1 MRRKNLSRLLRLH
14 LLSRARV
21 SRLSRLILVL
31 VERLALLHLLSRAR
45 VSRLSR
51 LILVLVER
59 LALQDVQN
67 ILVLVLQNV
76 SDVYRQKLNVV
87 GVILTMMIVLVA
99 DVRLVLTFINRCL
112 AIVVLIDI
120 KTLSVYLGDKM
131 VTEEELLSDI
141 AKNLQNNDNLCQL
154 IFDEHNQ
161 AYDYVRQGLLK
172 IANFIVDQGRIT
184 LSSLVVDDIVL
195 AGGMASYIYNAE
207 TDVDIGI
214 IAHPDMAKYD
224 PKVVQNIFRAM
235 NDSLPTK
242 GYRFNI
248 LSRNIDYGFVEPSQF
263 LSGGRSYSLLNNSWL
278 QMPQHR
284 EFSFSVQEIF
294 EAYKA
299 YCDKVYLFVNSLE
312 KIDGKW
318 LTFESCNKL
327 QEHLDKLREDALRL
341 KENGPEQEYGL
352 EYNVHRFFN
361 KFGVRGHFE
370 ALITEAHNQLVN
382 VLEIE
387 DA

>member
-1 MRRKNLSRLLRLH
+1 
-14 LLSRARV
+14 
-21 SRLSRLILVL
+21 
-31 VERLALLHLLSRAR
+31 
-45 VSRLSR
+45 
-51 LILVLVER
+51 
-59 LALQDVQN
+59 
-67 ILVLVLQNV
+67 
-76 SDVYRQKLNVV
+76 
-87 GVILTMMIVLVA
+87 
-99 DVRLVLTFINRCL
+99 
-112 AIVVLIDI
+112 
-120 KTLSVYLGDKM
+120 M

-154 IFDEHNQ
+154 IFDEHNQEHNQ

-214 IAHPDMAKYD
+214 IAHPDLKEYD
-224 PKVVQNIFRAM
+224 PKVVQNIFRVI

-248 LSRNIDYGFVEPSQF
+248 LNRNIDYGFVEPSQF

-299 YCDKVYLFVNSLE
+299 YCDKVYLFVNNLE

>member
-1 MRRKNLSRLLRLH
+1 M
-14 LLSRARV
+14 
-21 SRLSRLILVL
+21 
-31 VERLALLHLLSRAR
+31 
-45 VSRLSR
+45 
-51 LILVLVER
+51 
-59 LALQDVQN
+59 
-67 ILVLVLQNV
+67 
-76 SDVYRQKLNVV
+76 
-87 GVILTMMIVLVA
+87 VI
-99 DVRLVLTFINRCL
+99 D
-112 AIVVLIDI
+112 
-120 KTLSVYLGDKM
+120 M
-131 VTEEELLSDI
+131 VTEEDLLSDI

-154 IFDEHNQ
+154 VFDEHNQ

-172 IANFIVDQGRIT
+172 IAHFIADQGRIT
-184 LSSLVVDDIVL
+184 LSSLVIDDIVL

-214 IAHPDMAKYD
+214 IAHPDIAEYD
-224 PKVVQNIFRAM
+224 PEVVQNIFRVI
-235 NDSLPTK
+235 NNSLPSK

-248 LSRNIDYGFVEPSQF
+248 FSRKIDYGFVEPSYF
-263 LSGGRSYSLLNNSWL
+263 FSGSGTYSLLNDAWI
-278 QMPQHR
+278 QKPQHR
-284 EFSFSVQEIF
+284 EFSFSVREIF

-299 YCDKVYLFVNSLE
+299 YCDNVYLFVDSLE

-327 QEHLDKLREDALRL
+327 QEHLDNLRKEALKL
-341 KENGPEQEYGL
+341 KETGPEQEYGL

-361 KFGVRGHFE
+361 KFGVKGHFE